1 MHSRIYQESR
11 NKWNEQAAHPNY
23 SDMDDI
29 RDFMKMEGISCKK
42 YNHSLDKEV

>member
-1 MHSRIYQESR
+1 MHKRVYQDAR
-11 NKWNEQAAHPNY
+11 NKWNDQAKSPNY
-23 SDMDDI
+23 NEMEDI